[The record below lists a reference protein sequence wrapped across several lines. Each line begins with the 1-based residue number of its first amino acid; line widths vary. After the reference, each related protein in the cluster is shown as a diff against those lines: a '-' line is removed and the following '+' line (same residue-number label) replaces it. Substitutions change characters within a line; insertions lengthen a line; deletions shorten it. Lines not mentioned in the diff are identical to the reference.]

1 MIWATIR
8 FQKKVENEWLFFFQI
23 LKKMSKIKLTL
34 NKINVIV
41 VTNINVAQNKLIG
54 GSYDKNIGGSIRTH

>member
-41 VTNINVAQNKLIG
+41 VTNIKVAQNKLIG
-54 GSYDKNIGGSIRTH
+54 GSHDKNIGGSIRTH

>member
-8 FQKKVENEWLFFFQI
+8 FQKRLKMNGCFLFEI

-41 VTNINVAQNKLIG
+41 VTNIKVAQNKLIG
-54 GSYDKNIGGSIRTH
+54 GSHDKNIGGSIRTH

>member
-1 MIWATIR
+1 MNGC
-8 FQKKVENEWLFFFQI
+8 FLCEI

-41 VTNINVAQNKLIG
+41 VTNIKVAQNKLRG
-54 GSYDKNIGGSIRTH
+54 GSHDKNIGGSIRTH

>member
-1 MIWATIR
+1 MGDHS
-8 FQKKVENEWLFFFQI
+8 FSKKVENEWLFFFQI

-41 VTNINVAQNKLIG
+41 VTNIKVAQNKLIG

>member
-1 MIWATIR
+1 MNGC
-8 FQKKVENEWLFFFQI
+8 FLFEI

-41 VTNINVAQNKLIG
+41 VTNIKVAQNKLIG
-54 GSYDKNIGGSIRTH
+54 GSHDKNIGGSIRTH

>member
-1 MIWATIR
+1 M
-8 FQKKVENEWLFFFQI
+8 VVFFFQI

-41 VTNINVAQNKLIG
+41 VTNIKVAQNKLIG

>member
-1 MIWATIR
+1 MNGC
-8 FQKKVENEWLFFFQI
+8 FLCEI

-41 VTNINVAQNKLIG
+41 VTPMGIDDMIVTNIKVAQNKLIG
-54 GSYDKNIGGSIRTH
+54 GSHDKNIGGSIRTH

>member
-1 MIWATIR
+1 M
-8 FQKKVENEWLFFFQI
+8 NGCFFFQI

-34 NKINVIV
+34 NKINVV
-41 VTNINVAQNKLIG
+41 VTNIKVAQNKLIG